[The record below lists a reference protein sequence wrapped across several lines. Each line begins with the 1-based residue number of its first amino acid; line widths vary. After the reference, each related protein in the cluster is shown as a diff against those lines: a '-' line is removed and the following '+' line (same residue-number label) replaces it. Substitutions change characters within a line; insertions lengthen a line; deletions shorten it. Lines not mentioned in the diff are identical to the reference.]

1 MRQSAALPDATIWR
15 EASLAWFH
23 FTTCI
28 PSLIS
33 KSFFIFS
40 IKPLIIHSFALANS
54 ESIGTPLFQV
64 SRTALLVAPSKRYDQ
79 GNLFMKRCLCLG
91 TPTPHSNSPSLA
103 AHHPHTGH
111 KHSSAVLSR
120 PRCHFFT
127 VLPSFS
133 SDSPFE
139 SLGSE

>member
-40 IKPLIIHSFALANS
+40 FKPLIIQSFALANS

-79 GNLFMKRCLCLG
+79 GNLYMKGRLSLG
-91 TPTPHSNSPSLA
+91 THVALKFHERSFFSVSIFLAFLQPREESLA
-103 AHHPHTGH
+103 E
-111 KHSSAVLSR
+111 VMINR
-120 PRCHFFT
+120 NI
-127 VLPSFS
+127 
-133 SDSPFE
+133 
-139 SLGSE
+139 